1 MTDLLQRAIDELRR
15 LPCRYNDPAKCP
27 HCQVIRE
34 YDEQRLEAVRE
45 AAAAELR
52 EKAGVAT

>member
-1 MTDLLQRAIDELRR
+1 MTDLLARAIDELRR

-34 YDEQRLEAVRE
+34 YDDEQRLEAVRE

-52 EKAGVAT
+52 EKAND